1 MPSQA
6 AIYEATGFT
15 ELPLLATLVL
25 MPRKAPDED
34 RAYRLDQP
42 RQYTLQAQEDAYLF
56 DLREPYFDEAC
67 ARYYHDAPHDA
78 PDYEPPAPQPCP
90 QDSPWW
96 PHTAQHYTLA
106 EATFSNL
113 PEGTWFHDP
122 LSNLDMVKTGP
133 SLAKTGT
140 DSPFTYWFAQ
150 DERALTE
157 APLAQDPCA
166 AQDAFALLAEQD
178 YAPGSPAHSLCEQE
192 NEALNPTKEN
202 TK

>member
-56 DLREPYFDEAC
+56 DLREPYWTEAC
-67 ARYYHDAPHDA
+67 VRYYHDAPDDESNHE
-78 PDYEPPAPQPCP
+78 PEPPAPQPCP

-96 PHTAQHYTLA
+96 PYTAAHYPSSLA
-106 EATFSNL
+106 EGIFSSL
-113 PEGTWFHDP
+113 PEGAWFHDP

-133 SLAKTGT
+133 SHAKAST
-140 DSPFTYWFAQ
+140 DSPLTYWFDQ
-150 DERALTE
+150 TDRTLI
-157 APLAQDPCA
+157 
-166 AQDAFALLAEQD
+166 
-178 YAPGSPAHSLCEQE
+178 
-192 NEALNPTKEN
+192 
-202 TK
+202 